1 MSVIPAAVFW
11 DMDGTLVDS
20 EGEWMVAA
28 AELLEQFGG
37 TLDHEVR
44 HALVGA
50 SMDTAAAVLRSAG
63 VDLASE
69 EIISVLMSRV
79 SELVRHGAV
88 WRPGARELCAEIAAA
103 HIPQAL
109 VTMSYRTMAEDVLE
123 QLDSNPFAVV
133 IAGDFGGEGKPSPDP
148 YLAAAAA
155 LGVDPRDCVAFED
168 SPTGVASAVASGAAT
183 IAVPL
188 YLPVSAE
195 GIADEWTAFDT
206 RGLADVVAVYSGF
219 TRTLAP
225 HTNRNN
231 EREQQ

>member
-1 MSVIPAAVFW
+1 MPAAVFW

-20 EGEWMVAA
+20 EGEWMIAA
-28 AELLEQFGG
+28 TELLEQFGC
-37 TLDHEVR
+37 TLDKEVR

-50 SMDTAAAVLRSAG
+50 SMDTAASVLRGAG

-69 EIISVLMSRV
+69 EIISALMARV
-79 SELVRHGAV
+79 SVLVRHGAV
-88 WRPGARELCAEIAAA
+88 WRSGARELCAQIAAA
-103 HIPQAL
+103 DIPQAL
-109 VTMSYRTMAEDVLE
+109 VTMSYRTMAEDVLA
-123 QLDSNPFAVV
+123 QLDGNPFAVV
-133 IAGDFGGEGKPSPDP
+133 IAGDFGGAGKPSPDP

-188 YLPVSAE
+188 YLPVSTE
-195 GIADEWTAFDT
+195 GLADEWTAFDN
-206 RGLADVVAVYSGF
+206 RGLADVVAAYRGF

-225 HTNRNN
+225 HSNRIN